1 MGWISKKVVE
11 KNYTEELLKKKKCS
25 ELKKICEN
33 KKINGYRGKKK
44 NKLIELI
51 LEEQEYK
58 ELKEEQKN
66 LEEEVKINEK
76 DKIEESEET
85 EETEEEESEYDESEY
100 EESDDDKY
108 NFNGTTIICLKDGN
122 IFKKIIDLLKEV
134 LDVGILIINEDGISL
149 ESLDSSH
156 VSFIQMLLNK
166 DDFDKFVFDK
176 KREEDL
182 HLSVSMKSLSN
193 ILKCLNNGEQITIS
207 HEEGDNKIKWEFQNL
222 DTNAY
227 KSFNLNLIDQDAH
240 DINIPKANYQ
250 CRIKTLSSEF
260 QNLLKNLAYIGD
272 YVKIDIS
279 KSKNKIDFKS
289 TGIDSDACIRMIK
302 NDYTK
307 LKLAKDF
314 ISSFSIDYLTKYA
327 KSSTFSSKVSI
338 FLKEGAPILLEY
350 KIDNLSGVMK
360 FYIAP
365 KSVE

>member
-1 MGWISKKVVE
+1 MSKSEKVVD

-51 LEEQEYK
+51 LTEQE
-58 ELKEEQKN
+58 LEEERKK
-66 LEEEVKINEK
+66 LEEEVKIDEK
-76 DKIEESEET
+76 DKIEESDEESG
-85 EETEEEESEYDESEY
+85 EESEEESG
-100 EESDDDKY
+100 EESDEESDEEEGDNYK
-108 NFNGTTIICLKDGN
+108 FNGTTIICLKDGN
-122 IFKKIIDLLKEV
+122 IFKKIMDLLKEV

-176 KREEDL
+176 KREDDL

-289 TGIDSDACIRMIK
+289 TGIDSDACIRMTK

-314 ISSFSIDYLTKYA
+314 KLSFSIDYLTKYA

-338 FLKEGAPILLEY
+338 FLKEGSPILLEY

>member
-1 MGWISKKVVE
+1 MPKSETK
-11 KNYTEELLKKKKCS
+11 YTEELLKKKNCS
-25 ELKKICEN
+25 QLKNIC
-33 KKINGYRGKKK
+33 KSLKINGYSGEKK
-44 NKLIELI
+44 NKLIKLI

-76 DKIEESEET
+76 DKIEESG
-85 EETEEEESEYDESEY
+85 EEESGEEESEEGESEYDESEY
-100 EESDDDKY
+100 DESEYDDKY

-156 VSFIQMLLNK
+156 VSFIQMLLNRE
-166 DDFDKFVFDK
+166 DFDKFIFDK
-176 KREEDL
+176 KREDDL
-182 HLSVSMKSLSN
+182 YLSVSMKSLSN

-207 HEEGDNKIKWEFQNL
+207 YKENDNKILWEFDNL
-222 DTNAY
+222 DTDAH
-227 KSFNLNLIDQDAH
+227 KEFNLSLIDQDAH

-272 YVKIDIS
+272 YIKIDIS

-289 TGIDSDACIRMIK
+289 TGIDSDGCIRMTQ

-307 LKLAKDF
+307 LKFAKDF
-314 ISSFSIDYLTKYA
+314 TSTFSIDYLTKYA

-338 FLKEGAPILLEY
+338 FLKEGSPILLEY

>member
-1 MGWISKKVVE
+1 MSKSKKVVE

-51 LEEQEYK
+51 LTEQE
-58 ELKEEQKN
+58 LEEERKK
-66 LEEEVKINEK
+66 LEEEVKIDEK
-76 DKIEESEET
+76 DKIEESDEESD
-85 EETEEEESEYDESEY
+85 EESEIKSTSEISEEESDE
-100 EESDDDKY
+100 EEGDK
-108 NFNGTTIICLKDGN
+108 FNGTTIICLKDGN